1 MSSTL
6 EYGPQELLATIPDNV
21 SVLWALF
28 ENLPMQTSDDSI
40 GDYQTLSAKN
50 PFTDK
55 VYGIRR
61 CSVGVGVG
69 VGKWNYCSVVD
80 HTRESV
86 RDYSSI
92 ATAYGKWVALC
103 TTP

>member
-1 MSSTL
+1 MPSTV
-6 EYGPQELLATIPDNV
+6 EYGPQELLAAIPDTV

-28 ENLPMQTSDDSI
+28 ENLPMQTSDDYI

-50 PFTDK
+50 PFTHK

-61 CSVGVGVG
+61 SSVA

-92 ATAYGKWVALC
+92 ATAYGKWVALL